1 VKAAASRRTPKEA
14 APSNSKELEVS
25 EATQQIRPV
34 EKSRQHWLRRWWPA
48 IVWAIV
54 ISTFSTSAFTA
65 ENTSRIIIPVLHWML
80 PRVSMDTL
88 LVMHHYIRKC
98 AHFTEYFI
106 LGLLLLRGIRGE
118 RRGVKLAWALVAIC
132 IVFCYASLDEFHQSF
147 VPGRT
152 PAFRDVM
159 IDTSGG
165 TAAQV
170 LAALVALWGESRRQR
185 SEVRG

>member
-1 VKAAASRRTPKEA
+1 MKQTRIWLKRWG
-14 APSNSKELEVS
+14 
-25 EATQQIRPV
+25 PV
-34 EKSRQHWLRRWWPA
+34 

-54 ISTFSTSAFTA
+54 ISGFSTSAFTS

-80 PRVSMDTL
+80 PRVSMETL
-88 LVMHHYIRKC
+88 LVMHHYIRKS
-98 AHFTEYFI
+98 AHFVEYFI

-152 PAFRDVM
+152 PAFHDVM

-165 TAAQV
+165 TSAQV
-170 LAALVALWGESRRQR
+170 LAALVALWHEVRSRK
-185 SEVRG
+185 SEVRSQS

>member
-1 VKAAASRRTPKEA
+1 MEA
-14 APSNSKELEVS
+14 AKQNPSDPGDTEKELRP
-25 EATQQIRPV
+25 ATEQIAGEPTWK
-34 EKSRQHWLRRWWPA
+34 KSARNWWPA
-48 IVWAIV
+48 MVWAIV

-65 ENTSRIIIPVLHWML
+65 ENTGRVIIPALHWIF
-80 PRVSMDTL
+80 PRLSMETL
-88 LVMHHYIRKC
+88 LVIHFYIRKS
-98 AHFTEYFI
+98 AHFMEYFI

-132 IVFCYASLDEFHQSF
+132 IVFCYASLDEFHQVF

-152 PAFRDVM
+152 PAFHDVL

-170 LAALVALWGESRRQR
+170 LAALAALWH
-185 SEVRG
+185 EVRNRKLEVRSQS